1 MLKLRLVLYAQGGN
15 GMWNLNKLIL
25 LAGTLC
31 TVAVVPLAQA
41 DYVAYSVTESGE
53 RLPLPKDVN
62 AIDVEYLVNVEWGK
76 YAGNQTRIGVLEV
89 GNTSS
94 SSSVNVMGPG
104 GTVTYNVGSGGVP
117 VQGIEAILTD
127 VMHRTG
133 RFRMVER
140 KVLGA
145 TLKEQDLGASGRIAK
160 PSAAK
165 VGKVLGA
172 QYLFQAVITNYE
184 TGVEEKGGGLG
195 GLIGGSAGA
204 LLGGLSMKS
213 SKAIIGM
220 NFRLINAETSEIM
233 YTDQVQVDLS
243 SSGLNFGGL
252 GFAGGAGI
260 GGFMSEYAKTPIG
273 HAVIAAVNKGVF
285 DLVKQVGSAS
295 ASGSVVQVKS
305 GKVYVNLG
313 KGVVSVGDKLT
324 LMDRGE
330 SLIDPDTGITLG
342 GEDEQIGELK
352 VTSVKEKYSL
362 AKPVGI
368 KLSKIKRGNKVVSQR
383 QADPL
388 MYATAFVP
396 PKKEGGF
403 FSGGS
408 SGTSNNANSNSWG
421 TGPQN

>member
-1 MLKLRLVLYAQGGN
+1 MQVFKRGLMLLGALCGL
-15 GMWNLNKLIL
+15 
-25 LAGTLC
+25 TLFS
-31 TVAVVPLAQA
+31 VAQA
-41 DYVAYSVTESGE
+41 DFVAYSVTQEG
-53 RLPLPKDVN
+53 RRIALPQDVN
-62 AIDVEYLVNVEWGK
+62 NIDVQYLVNVEWGK
-76 YAGNQTRIGVLEV
+76 YTGNRTRIGVLQV
-89 GNTSS
+89 QNNSNA
-94 SSSVNVMGPG
+94 SSVNVIGPG

-140 KVLGA
+140 KVLDQ
-145 TLKEQDLGASGRIAK
+145 TLREQDLGASGRIAK

-172 QYLFQAVITNYE
+172 QYLFQAVVTNYE
-184 TGVEEKGGGLG
+184 SGVEEKGGGLG

-220 NFRLINAETSEIM
+220 NFRLINAETSEII

-252 GFAGGAGI
+252 GFTGGVGL

-285 DLVKQVGSAS
+285 DLVKQVGSKAP
-295 ASGSVVQVKS
+295 SGSVVQVKK
-305 GKVYVNLG
+305 GKVYINLG
-313 KGVVSVGDKLT
+313 SGVVAAGDRLT
-324 LMDRGE
+324 VMDRGE
-330 SLIDPDTGITLG
+330 QLIDPDTGIALG
-342 GEDEQIGELK
+342 GEDEPIGELQ

-362 AKPVGI
+362 AKPLNV
-368 KLSKIKRGNKVVSQR
+368 KLSRIKRGHKVVSQR
-383 QADPL
+383 KADPL
-388 MYATAFVP
+388 MYASNFQP
-396 PKKEGGF
+396 PEEKGSSF

-408 SGTSNNANSNSWG
+408 KNTNTDSSSEVR
-421 TGPQN
+421 QQF

>member
-1 MLKLRLVLYAQGGN
+1 MRGLKKG
-15 GMWNLNKLIL
+15 LIL
-25 LAGTLC
+25 AGAFFALG
-31 TVAVVPLAQA
+31 TVGVANA
-41 DYVAYSVTESGE
+41 DFVAYSVTQEGE
-53 RLPLPKDVN
+53 RLPLPNDVN

-76 YAGNQTRIGVLEV
+76 YAGNKTRIGVLEV
-89 GNTSS
+89 ENKSS
-94 SSSVNVMGPG
+94 ASSVNVMGPG
-104 GTVTYNVGSGGVP
+104 GTVTYSAGSSGVP

-140 KVLGA
+140 KVLGQA
-145 TLKEQDLGASGRIAK
+145 LKEQDLGASGRIAK

-172 QYLFQAVITNYE
+172 QYLFQAVVTNYE
-184 TGVEEKGGGLG
+184 SGVEEKGGGLG

-220 NFRLINAETSEIM
+220 NFRLINAETSEII

-252 GFAGGAGI
+252 GFAGGVGI

-285 DLVKQVGSAS
+285 DLVKQVGSAA
-295 ASGSVVQVKS
+295 ASGSVIKVKS
-305 GKVYVNLG
+305 GKVYINLG
-313 KGVVSVGDKLT
+313 KGVVSVGDRLT

-330 SLIDPDTGITLG
+330 AMIDPDTGISLG
-342 GEDEQIGELK
+342 GEDEAIGELQ
-352 VTSVKEKYSL
+352 VTTVKEKYSL
-362 AKPVGI
+362 AKPIGI
-368 KLSKIKRGNKVVSQR
+368 KSSKIKRGNKVVSQR

-388 MYATAFVP
+388 MYASSFAP
-396 PKKEGGF
+396 PKKESGF
-403 FSGGS
+403 FGGS
-408 SGTSNNANSNSWG
+408 SNSSDSNSNNWG
-421 TGPQN
+421 TGPQQ

>member
-1 MLKLRLVLYAQGGN
+1 MRGLKRGL
-15 GMWNLNKLIL
+15 L
-25 LAGTLC
+25 LAGAICALG
-31 TVAVVPLAQA
+31 VMSVAQA
-41 DYVAYSVTESGE
+41 DFVAYSVTEAGE
-53 RLPLPKDVN
+53 KLPLPKDVN
-62 AIDVEYLVNVEWGK
+62 AIDVEYLVNVEWGQ
-76 YAGNQTRIGVLEV
+76 YAGNKTRIGVLEV
-89 GNTSS
+89 QNTSS
-94 SSSVNVMGPG
+94 ASSVNVMGPG
-104 GTVTYNVGSGGVP
+104 GTVTYQVGSGGVP

-140 KVLGA
+140 KVLGQ

-165 VGKVLGA
+165 VGQVLGA
-172 QYLFQAVITNYE
+172 EYLFQAVITNYE
-184 TGVEEKGGGLG
+184 SGVEEKGGGLG

-220 NFRLINAETSEIM
+220 NFRLINAETSEII

-252 GFAGGAGI
+252 GFAGGVGL
-260 GGFMSEYAKTPIG
+260 GGFMSEYSKTPIG

-295 ASGSVVQVKS
+295 ASGSVVQVKG

-313 KGVVSVGDKLT
+313 SGVVSVGDKLT

-330 SLIDPDTGITLG
+330 ALIDPDTGIALG
-342 GEDEQIGELK
+342 GEDERIGELQ

-388 MYATAFVP
+388 MYASSFVA

-408 SGTSNNANSNSWG
+408 NNSNSNSNSNSWG

>member
-1 MLKLRLVLYAQGGN
+1 MLIYKRGLVFAWVLFALGF
-15 GMWNLNKLIL
+15 LS
-25 LAGTLC
+25 
-31 TVAVVPLAQA
+31 VARA
-41 DYVAYSVTESGE
+41 DFVAFSVTTEGE
-53 RLPLPKDVN
+53 RLPLPQDVDS
-62 AIDVEYLVNVEWGK
+62 IDVEYLVNVEWGQ
-76 YAGNQTRIGVLEV
+76 YSGNKTRIGVLQVE
-89 GNTSS
+89 NNSRA
-94 SSSVNVMGPG
+94 SSVNVMGPG
-104 GTVTYNVGSGGVP
+104 GAVTYNASSGGVP

-140 KVLGA
+140 KVLDQ
-145 TLKEQDLGASGRIAK
+145 TLREQDLGASGRIAK

-165 VGKVLGA
+165 VGQVLGA
-172 QYLFQAVITNYE
+172 EYLFQAVVTNYE
-184 TGVEEKGGGLG
+184 AGVEEKGGGLG

-220 NFRLINAETSEIM
+220 NFRLINAETSEII

-252 GFAGGAGI
+252 GFTGGVGL
-260 GGFMSEYAKTPIG
+260 GGFLSDYSKTPIG

-285 DLVKQVGSAS
+285 DLVRQVGSQAP
-295 ASGSVVQVKS
+295 SGSVVQVKN
-305 GKVYVNLG
+305 GNVYLNLG
-313 KGVVSVGDKLT
+313 DGAVAVGDMLT
-324 LMDRGE
+324 LMERGE
-330 SLIDPDTGITLG
+330 KLIDPDTGIALG
-342 GEDEQIGELK
+342 GEDEPIGELK

-383 QADPL
+383 QSDPL
-388 MYATAFVP
+388 KYASSFAP
-396 PKKEGGF
+396 PKKSGGF
-403 FSGGS
+403 FSGGGNNTN
-408 SGTSNNANSNSWG
+408 SGSNSWG

>member
-1 MLKLRLVLYAQGGN
+1 MLIYKRGLVFAWVLF
-15 GMWNLNKLIL
+15 
-25 LAGTLC
+25 TLGFLS
-31 TVAVVPLAQA
+31 VARA
-41 DYVAYSVTESGE
+41 DFVAFSVTTEGE
-53 RLPLPKDVN
+53 RLPLPQDVDS
-62 AIDVEYLVNVEWGK
+62 IDVEYLVNVEWGQ
-76 YAGNQTRIGVLEV
+76 YSGNKTRIGVLQVE
-89 GNTSS
+89 NNSS
-94 SSSVNVMGPG
+94 ASSVNVMGPG
-104 GTVTYNVGSGGVP
+104 GAVTYNASSGGVP

-140 KVLGA
+140 KVLDQ
-145 TLKEQDLGASGRIAK
+145 TLREQDLGASGRIAK

-165 VGKVLGA
+165 VGQVLGA
-172 QYLFQAVITNYE
+172 EYLFQAVVTNYE
-184 TGVEEKGGGLG
+184 AGVEEKGGGLG

-220 NFRLINAETSEIM
+220 NFRLINAETSEII

-252 GFAGGAGI
+252 GFTGGVGL
-260 GGFMSEYAKTPIG
+260 GGFLSDYSKTPIG

-285 DLVKQVGSAS
+285 DLVRQVGSQAP
-295 ASGSVVQVKS
+295 SGSVVQVKN
-305 GKVYVNLG
+305 GNVYLNLG
-313 KGVVSVGDKLT
+313 DGAVAVGDMLT
-324 LMDRGE
+324 LMERGE
-330 SLIDPDTGITLG
+330 KLIDPDTGIALG
-342 GEDEQIGELK
+342 GEDEPIGELK

-383 QADPL
+383 QSDPL
-388 MYATAFVP
+388 KYASSFAP
-396 PKKEGGF
+396 PKKSGGF
-403 FSGGS
+403 FSGGGNNTN
-408 SGTSNNANSNSWG
+408 SGSNSWG

>member
-1 MLKLRLVLYAQGGN
+1 MRVLKK
-15 GMWNLNKLIL
+15 GML
-25 LAGTLC
+25 LAGAFLALGTMA
-31 TVAVVPLAQA
+31 VAKA
-41 DYVAYSVTESGE
+41 DFVAYSVTQEGQ

-76 YAGNQTRIGVLEV
+76 YAGNKTRIGVLEV
-89 GNTSS
+89 QNTSS
-94 SSSVNVMGPG
+94 ASSVNVMGPG

-140 KVLGA
+140 KVLGQ

-172 QYLFQAVITNYE
+172 QYLFQAVVTNYE
-184 TGVEEKGGGLG
+184 SGVEEKGGGLG

-220 NFRLINAETSEIM
+220 NFRLINSETSEII

-243 SSGLNFGGL
+243 SSGMNFGGL
-252 GFAGGAGI
+252 GFAGGVGI

-285 DLVKQVGSAS
+285 DLVKQVGSAA
-295 ASGSVVQVKS
+295 ASGSVIKVKS
-305 GKVYVNLG
+305 GNVYVNLG
-313 KGVVSVGDKLT
+313 SGVVSAGDMLT

-330 SLIDPDTGITLG
+330 AMIDPDTGISLG
-342 GEDEQIGELK
+342 GEDEEIGELK
-352 VTSVKEKYSL
+352 VTKVKAKYAI

-368 KLSKIKRGNKVVSQR
+368 RASKIKRGNKVVSQR

-388 MYATAFVP
+388 MYATSFAP

-403 FSGGS
+403 FSGGN
-408 SGTSNNANSNSWG
+408 NNANSNSDNWG
-421 TGPQN
+421 GGPQQ

>member
-1 MLKLRLVLYAQGGN
+1 MLIYKRGLVFAWVLF
-15 GMWNLNKLIL
+15 
-25 LAGTLC
+25 TLGFLS
-31 TVAVVPLAQA
+31 VARA
-41 DYVAYSVTESGE
+41 DFVAFSVTTEGE
-53 RLPLPKDVN
+53 RLPLPQDVDS
-62 AIDVEYLVNVEWGK
+62 IDVEYLVNVEWGQ
-76 YAGNQTRIGVLEV
+76 YGGNKTRIGVLQVE
-89 GNTSS
+89 NNSS
-94 SSSVNVMGPG
+94 ASSVNVMGPG
-104 GTVTYNVGSGGVP
+104 GAVTYNASSGGVP

-140 KVLGA
+140 KVLDQ
-145 TLKEQDLGASGRIAK
+145 TLREQDLGASGRIAK

-165 VGKVLGA
+165 VGQVLGA
-172 QYLFQAVITNYE
+172 EYLFQAVVTNYE
-184 TGVEEKGGGLG
+184 AGVEEKGGGLG

-220 NFRLINAETSEIM
+220 NFRLINAETSEII

-252 GFAGGAGI
+252 GFTGGVGL
-260 GGFMSEYAKTPIG
+260 GGFLSDYSKTPIG

-285 DLVKQVGSAS
+285 DLVRQVGSQAP
-295 ASGSVVQVKS
+295 SGSVVQVKN
-305 GKVYVNLG
+305 GNVYLNLG
-313 KGVVSVGDKLT
+313 DGAVAVGDMLT
-324 LMDRGE
+324 LMERGE
-330 SLIDPDTGITLG
+330 KLIDPDTGIALG
-342 GEDEQIGELK
+342 GEDEPIGELK

-383 QADPL
+383 QSDPL
-388 MYATAFVP
+388 KYASSFAP
-396 PKKEGGF
+396 PKKSGGF
-403 FSGGS
+403 FSGGGNNTN
-408 SGTSNNANSNSWG
+408 SGSNSWG